1 MRWVEAAINLPVKLK
16 KLIFCARLCFTS
28 FYMLSR
34 PLLISVGIILALST
48 FAATPSDKATEAARL
63 NNIGAAY
70 MNQQL
75 FEKGLKSFTEA
86 SELDPQL
93 SIANINKGIALVN
106 TGKVDE
112 AKKILEEAA
121 KTNPKDPHVWYNLGL
136 LYKNNSDSQAAVDA
150 FRKV

>member
-1 MRWVEAAINLPVKLK
+1 MLR
-16 KLIFCARLCFTS
+16 RL
-28 FYMLSR
+28 
-34 PLLISVGIILALST
+34 LLICTAIILVLSI
-48 FAATPSDKATEAARL
+48 FAAVPKPDNKTTEAARR
-63 NNIGAAY
+63 NNVGAAY

-86 SELDPQL
+86 AELDPQL

-121 KTNPKDPHVWYNLGL
+121 KSNPKDPHVWYNLGL
-136 LYKNNSDSQAAVDA
+136 LYKNNSD
-150 FRKV
+150 